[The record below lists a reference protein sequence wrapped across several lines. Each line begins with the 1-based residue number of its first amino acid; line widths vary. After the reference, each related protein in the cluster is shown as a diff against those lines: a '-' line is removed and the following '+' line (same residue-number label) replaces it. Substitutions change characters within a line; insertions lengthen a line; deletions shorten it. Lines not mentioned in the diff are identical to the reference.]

1 MKIHK
6 IIPLTLT
13 IFSLILAACDFNNGL
28 NNSFGLTGNGTSNP
42 SDDTVSYS
50 STIVSNNDSLSASNQ
65 FSDSSVTSIEK
76 PQYNLHPISTDIMS
90 LYARTIIGTY
100 VEPGPSFTVA
110 SLYDYYNKYPEDW
123 HLFQENKMTYN
134 LAAENKI
141 RCYYVSK
148 EVRDAVDT
156 ILTVVGRTNGIP
168 WRNLNAY
175 IYGYNYGK
183 GSSAFSEELV
193 NQPIMEAILPDKTT
207 YIDEIVDGYYF
218 LDIVR
223 YFNDLDY
230 EGFSFVDF
238 VHYQFKDNRIKID
251 NSEFIKTYRCLVC
264 RFSDANVRR
273 EGCMF
278 QYFSSVDYG
287 AGIEI
292 LTKDNKEALR
302 DKRFVRKTNSDTHY
316 YDRLDEC
323 IIEQTYVERS
333 LSGDVYD
340 ITFDYQKAMNLLE
353 L

>member
-1 MKIHK
+1 MKLHK

-13 IFSLILAACDFNNGL
+13 IFSLILVACDFNNGQ
-28 NNSFGLTGNGTSNP
+28 NNSLVSSSSAIASN
-42 SDDTVSYS
+42 D
-50 STIVSNNDSLSASNQ
+50 NSLSTLNQ
-65 FSDSSVTSIEK
+65 PSDSSITSIEK
-76 PQYNLHPISTDIMS
+76 PQYNLHPISSDIMS
-90 LYARTIIGTY
+90 LYARTTIGTY

-123 HLFQENKMTYN
+123 HLFQENQMTYN

-183 GSSAFSEELV
+183 GSSNFSEELI
-193 NQPIMEAILPDKTT
+193 NQPIMEAILSEETP

-238 VHYQFKDNRIKID
+238 VPYQFSDNRIKID
-251 NSEFIKTYRCLVC
+251 NSEFIKNYRCLVC
-264 RFSDANVRR
+264 RFSDANVRK

-278 QYFSSVDYG
+278 QYFTSVDYG

-302 DKRFVRKTNSDTHY
+302 DKRFLYKTNSDTHY

-323 IIEQTYVERS
+323 IIEKTYVERS

-340 ITFDYQKAMNLLE
+340 ITFDYQKIVSLLE